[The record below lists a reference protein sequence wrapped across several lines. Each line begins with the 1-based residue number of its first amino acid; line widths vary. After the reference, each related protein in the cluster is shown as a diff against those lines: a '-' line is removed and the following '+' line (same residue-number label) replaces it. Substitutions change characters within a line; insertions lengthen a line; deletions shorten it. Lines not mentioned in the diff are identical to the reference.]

1 MKPREKLLLNG
12 MFLFAWIGLWL
23 IGPENPDN
31 TYADWEIAICLSVVV
46 LSFVLT
52 VRAWTQL
59 IRERDAERLKRILER
74 RDRRTNR

>member
-1 MKPREKLLLNG
+1 MKAREKLILNG

-31 TYADWEIAICLSVVV
+31 GYSDWEIAVCITVIV

-59 IRERDAERLKRILER
+59 IRERGADRLKHILDR
-74 RDRRTNR
+74 RDRRTNH

>member
-1 MKPREKLLLNG
+1 MKPREKLILNG

-31 TYADWEIAICLSVVV
+31 TYSDWEIAICLSVVV
-46 LSFVLT
+46 LSFVFA

-59 IRERDAERLKRILER
+59 IRERDADRLKHILER
-74 RDRRTNR
+74 RDRRTHR